1 MLSHSAVWT
10 AIDALAQM
18 HRLTPSG
25 LARKSGLD
33 PTSFNKSKRI
43 TTSGRPRWPSTE
55 SIAKALKATGTP
67 LEEFMAL
74 MQEPSPAH
82 KQVRQPLHAPQAK
95 YRMPPSAV
103 PLLGFAQAGVGGF
116 FDDGGFPAGQG
127 WEEIQFPTGG
137 TEGVYALK
145 VTGDSMLPLYRSGD
159 VIIVAPGA
167 NIHKGDR
174 VVVKTR
180 DGEVMA
186 KLLMRRNARQVELKS
201 INPEHPDR
209 VIMASDIDWIARIL
223 WASQ

>member
-1 MLSHSAVWT
+1 
-10 AIDALAQM
+10 M

-43 TTSGRPRWPSTE
+43 TASGRPRWPSTE
-55 SIAKALKATGTP
+55 SIAKALKATGTS
-67 LEEFMAL
+67 LEDFMAL
-74 MQEPSPAH
+74 LQEPAPA
-82 KQVRQPLHAPQAK
+82 RPPARRPAQPGPAK
-95 YRMPPSAV
+95 YRTPPSAV

-127 WEEIQFPTGG
+127 WDEIQFPAGEA
-137 TEGVYALK
+137 EGVYALK

-167 NIHKGDR
+167 TIHKGDR
-174 VVVKTR
+174 VVVRTS

-186 KLLMRRNARQVELKS
+186 KLLVRRNARQVELKS
-201 INPEHPDR
+201 LNPEHPDR
-209 VIMASDIDWIARIL
+209 VVPTSDIDWIARIL

>member
-1 MLSHSAVWT
+1 MLSHSAVWA

-55 SIAKALKATGTP
+55 SIAKALKATWTN
-67 LEEFMAL
+67 LEDFMAL
-74 MQEPSPAH
+74 MQDPAEAGAPA
-82 KQVRQPLHAPQAK
+82 RQARPAMQTK
-95 YRMPPSAV
+95 YRVPPSAV

-127 WEEIQFPTGG
+127 WDEIPFPSG
-137 TEGVYALK
+137 EADGVYALK

-167 NIHKGDR
+167 SIHKGDR
-174 VVVKTR
+174 VVVRTR
-180 DGEVMA
+180 EGEVMA
-186 KLLMRRNARQVELKS
+186 KLLVRRNARQVELKS
-201 INPEHPDR
+201 LNPEHPDR
-209 VIMASDIDWIARIL
+209 VLPASEIDWIARIL